1 MSDYVLLTDG
11 ACDLPEGALENLGF
25 SVIPMNVMAEGSEPT
40 TSDRLSAETLYA
52 DLRAGRIYKTAA
64 ISIGE
69 YADAFEE
76 ILKSERDIVYLCFS
90 SGLSSTH
97 RNATFAAREAEEK
110 YPERHVIVIDSLAA
124 SAGMGYLAVLAARKK
139 AEGARIDEMA
149 RYLEDMTH
157 HVGHQFTV
165 NDLFYLKRS
174 GRLSAATAILGTML
188 QFKPVMHMD
197 GTGHLVS
204 VGKVRGRRAA
214 LSALVDRME
223 ASLDRE
229 KTEFVHICHADCL
242 ADAEALAAMVTER
255 FGYTDITICDVGATI
270 GVHAGPDTLALFYVA
285 TER

>member
-11 ACDLPEGALENLGF
+11 ACDLPEGSLENLGF
-25 SVIPMNVMAEGSEPT
+25 RVIPMSVMAEGSEPT
-40 TSDRLSAETLYA
+40 TSDKLSAAELYG
-52 DLRAGRIYKTAA
+52 DLRKGKVYKTAA

-69 YADAFEE
+69 YADFFEA
-76 ILKSERDIVYLCFS
+76 ILQEGKDIVYLCFS
-90 SGLSSTH
+90 SGLSSTY
-97 RNATFAAREAEEK
+97 RNAVFAAREAEEK
-110 YPERHVIVIDSLAA
+110 FEGRHVIVIDSLAA

-139 AEGARIDEMA
+139 AEGARIDELA
-149 RYLEDMTH
+149 AYLEEMTH

-197 GTGHLVS
+197 GTGHLTA
-204 VGKVRGRRAA
+204 VGKVRGRRAS

-223 ASLDRE
+223 ATLDRE
-229 KTEFVHICHADCL
+229 KTEFVHICHADCP
-242 ADAEALAAMVTER
+242 ADAEALAALVTER
-255 FGYTDITICDVGATI
+255 FGYTDITVCDIGATI